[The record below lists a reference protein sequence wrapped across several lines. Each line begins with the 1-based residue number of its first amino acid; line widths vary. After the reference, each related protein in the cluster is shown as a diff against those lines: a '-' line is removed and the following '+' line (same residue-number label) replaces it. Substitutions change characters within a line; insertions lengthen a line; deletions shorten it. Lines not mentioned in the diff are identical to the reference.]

1 MGVRTYWKRNV
12 AKNMQ
17 VEYRAE
23 QKVPIPK
30 VFVRA
35 LQFTASSARL
45 FLGMWL
51 VSQQGVDLCDGL
63 RGHLG

>member
-1 MGVRTYWKRNV
+1 MSVRTYWKRNV
-12 AKNMQ
+12 AEYMQ

-30 VFVRA
+30 VFVRS
-35 LQFTASSARL
+35 LQFAASSAGL